1 MPRIKPQQKTGAC
14 KRGVSYEEG
23 ICIAVLAAFATASTL
38 AYAQRQGGNSQGHQ
52 QGSSGS
58 AAARVAARAAKAS
71 KAREKNANSDI
82 SR

>member
-1 MPRIKPQQKTGAC
+1 MKKVI
-14 KRGVSYEEG
+14 V
-23 ICIAVLAAFATASTL
+23 IAVLAAFATASTL